1 MGGGEF
7 FHFAVIAVEN
17 FLLEMLGIGAG
28 IMFSALQAH
37 FDPAHV
43 QVAVLF
49 FDLPS
54 ACGEI
59 TQVIIEIVA
68 DAVIQEPFGATF
80 EQRWL
85 GRRCCGTVTMAVL
98 GIPGGGPIVGIE
110 ELGQAAV
117 AAGRY
122 EG

>member
-1 MGGGEF
+1 MDGGEF
-7 FHFAVIAVEN
+7 FHFAVIALEN
-17 FLLEMLGIGAG
+17 FLLKILGIRAG

-37 FDPAHV
+37 LDTAHV
-43 QVAVLF
+43 QVAALL
-49 FDLPS
+49 FDLP
-54 ACGEI
+54 ATGGEI
-59 TQVIIEIVA
+59 AQVIIEVVA